1 MARRQ
6 LEYEARQLREVM
18 QQRLGAADDMGD
30 RHEARMQR
38 LCLIEREM
46 QRLQQ
51 RRERLER
58 DAQVLVHARV
68 YENLKLFT
76 SCVMY

>member
-18 QQRLGAADDMGD
+18 QQRLGASDDIGA

-51 RRERLER
+51 RRERQE
-58 DAQVLVHARV
+58 AQVGAVT
-68 YENLKLFT
+68 Y
-76 SCVMY
+76 